1 MFTIN
6 NVLKQSSFDGI
17 EAHINV
23 RIGECSEAP
32 YLGILIEVQDHLKQI
47 PIVALM
53 VFMMQINGCNANSST
68 ITANT
73 RKDLQCQL
81 IFTLRSD

>member
-1 MFTIN
+1 MFTID

-32 YLGILIEVQDHLKQI
+32 YLGILIEVQDQFETNSYCGFDGVHDADQWLQGK
-47 PIVALM
+47 
-53 VFMMQINGCNANSST
+53 FINYNG
-68 ITANT
+68 
-73 RKDLQCQL
+73 
-81 IFTLRSD
+81 